1 MAYALIS
8 RAAPGS
14 GVRRHGSPQGDGLS
28 LIAQLCP
35 CSALGHQR
43 FQDYDSNESTL
54 QRKSGV
60 IAGCSRAGGRDV
72 SDHDGDGGAAH
83 GFPKDSG
90 TCAVLSSLRIWKSG
104 PCRVT
109 LYDRNLIERP
119 SRKPGAFFLVRVVGI
134 EPTLCHQNWI
144 LSPARLPV
152 PPHPPVSSSLHEG
165 PAL

>member
-8 RAAPGS
+8 WAAPGS

-72 SDHDGDGGAAH
+72 SDHEGDGGAAH

-119 SRKPGAFFLVRVVGI
+119 SRKPGAFFFGAGGRNR
-134 EPTLCHQNWI
+134 TDT
-144 LSPARLPV
+144 LSPELDFESSASTSSATPAGQQLP
-152 PPHPPVSSSLHEG
+152 P
-165 PAL
+165 